1 MEYGHLR
8 ERQRRLHLP
17 LLEIFSTL
25 LVFGAIVLGMI
36 ELVQYSNARAK
47 DQLPT
52 RLTIAEV
59 PVGGLSEN
67 DARALLEEVYV
78 QQPIRLLYGSSLIEL
93 PPGQIGFRL
102 NTDAMLA
109 SARDQSV
116 GSDDD
121 FWPGFWNYLGQQSVK
136 EVTVP
141 LDWSYDESELRLYLQ
156 DIAVRYDAVAGQ
168 AGFNTMTLTFERGA
182 PGRTLDLEQSMP
194 LIMAALQEPESA
206 NRRVILPLVDTG
218 ASNVSLD
225 TLEQAIINYMDM
237 PEHDYWNNP
246 QHVAS
251 VYVLDLQSGE
261 EVSILGD
268 VVYSA
273 VSTIKIPIMI
283 NVFREKLTVPQDYQY
298 LLTESI
304 MCSNNSASNRLIE
317 YAGTGVAYSED
328 QWMARGLDQLSCTAQ
343 TLGASHTFM
352 NAWIWLGQGSPVSPV
367 FSVCL
372 PETPGNPDIN
382 TTPDPNSQTTAEDM
396 GLMLS
401 EIYDCT
407 QHGSG
412 LMAIYPHD
420 ITQTECRWMENLLSG
435 NRIDRLIEL
444 GVPLGTRVEHKNGWG
459 QRGDATWIGDGTS
472 GDAAI
477 VFSPGG
483 TYVLAVYTWSIGD
496 DGIEGPI
503 IQDWELIEEI
513 SRLVYNYFNPSA
525 PLFERRTPINPYT
538 AIDCVTVSSTTDVN
552 LDDINANR
560 LDANGDPLP
569 TACYGGAGDCRTWT
583 DWTH

>member
-1 MEYGHLR
+1 
-8 ERQRRLHLP
+8 
-17 LLEIFSTL
+17 
-25 LVFGAIVLGMI
+25 
-36 ELVQYSNARAK
+36 VQYSSARAK

-78 QQPIRLLYGSSLIEL
+78 QQPVRLLYGSSLIEL

-194 LIMAALQEPESA
+194 LIMSALQEPESA

-218 ASNVSLD
+218 ASNVGLD

-246 QHVAS
+246 QQVAS

-261 EVSILGD
+261 EVSIRGE

-283 NVFREKLTVPQDYQY
+283 NLFREKLIVPQDVQY

-304 MCSNNSASNRLIE
+304 LCSENSASNFLLQF
-317 YAGTGVAYSED
+317 AGTASGDGLTDAQHLGE
-328 QWMARGLDQLSCTAQ
+328 GLDQMSCASQ

-352 NAWIWLGQGSPVSPV
+352 SAPLWVGADGPTGEWPVCRPLEQGDTV
-367 FSVCL
+367 
-372 PETPGNPDIN
+372 
-382 TTPDPNSQTTAEDM
+382 TTSPDPYSQTTAPDM
-396 GLMLS
+396 GLLLS

-407 QHGSG
+407 NYGSG
-412 LMAIYPHD
+412 LMALYPHD
-420 ITQTECRWMENLLSG
+420 ITQIECRWMENLLGG
-435 NRIDRLIEL
+435 NRIDRMIEL

-459 QRGDATWIGDGTS
+459 EPGEGTS

-483 TYVLAVYTWSIGD
+483 DYVLVVYTWNAL
-496 DGIEGPI
+496 GIEGVEQPT

-525 PLFERRTPINPYT
+525 PLIERRQPILPTT
-538 AIDCVTVSSTTDVN
+538 AIDCVTVPRIEDVN

-560 LDANGDPLP
+560 LDANGNPLP
-569 TACYGGAGDCRTWT
+569 TACYGGAGRCDTWMS
-583 DWTH
+583 WTVGAE